1 MANDYLEHLQG
12 VAFYDERGLPQKIIT
27 QEQQSIYWTERSF
40 HLLTLQKIVGEILHL
55 PAFDNGTLATKDYTI
70 VVVRQSNGYVACIQR
85 ENLIDRDK
93 LVSYL
98 QTLSPETVESY
109 HKFVSI

>member
-27 QEQQSIYWTERSF
+27 QAEQSISWTEQSF
-40 HLLTLQKIVGEILHL
+40 HILSLQKLISQVLHL
-55 PAFDNGTLATKDYTI
+55 PAFDYGSLVTKDYTI

-98 QTLSPETVESY
+98 QTLSPETVESH
-109 HKFVSI
+109 HKFVSV

>member
-1 MANDYLEHLQG
+1 MTADYLEHLQG

-27 QEQQSIYWTERSF
+27 QAEQSISWTEQSF
-40 HLLTLQKIVGEILHL
+40 HILSLQKLISQVLHL
-55 PAFDNGTLATKDYTI
+55 PAFDYGSLVTKDYTI

-98 QTLSPETVESY
+98 QTLSPETVESH
-109 HKFVSI
+109 HKFVSV